1 MKKINFVALL
11 GISILLV
18 LVLSTVAAPA
28 YAVKPV
34 SHKNKTPF
42 EEYPYGG
49 EIKLGATVSLTGK
62 FATEGQR
69 ILNGYLLAI
78 KDINENGGVIVDGK
92 RYNFTLVYY
101 DDGSDK
107 TQAAQLYSKLI
118 DQDKVDLLLGPYSSS
133 IVLSVAPVAEEKG
146 IPLIQAGGASD
157 KIYQQGYTYV
167 FGLYRVASTYTQ
179 PLFEWLNVSG
189 KINEVESVAIFLELS
204 AFPESVYAGA
214 LKYIHNAGL
223 TLVGVYNHTSGSL
236 TDIPSQVDTLR
247 AKGGA
252 DIILAIGHYADSKAV
267 VDAIYTKGLRPKIIY
282 GTVGVPEPKFV
293 EELGKKAEYVMGF
306 AQWVT
311 NLPESEAPGIT
322 QFVQEYNETYHEMP
336 AYHAAGAYAA
346 VQVAKAAI
354 EAAGT
359 FTNHT
364 AVRDAL
370 RSLDIK
376 TIWGR
381 VKFTETGVIGGSGYM
396 VQIINGNIETVYPNT
411 YKTHEPVFPIP
422 WETGG
427 GVTIDPMLVGGV
439 IAVIVILAVVYF
451 VFKRK
456 GA

>member
-1 MKKINFVALL
+1 MRKTTIITGLFVL
-11 GISILLV
+11 SILL
-18 LVLSTVAAPA
+18 LSTASQPTFAKTNT
-28 YAVKPV
+28 VK
-34 SHKNKTPF
+34 HKKNPLQDL
-42 EEYPYGG
+42 PYGG

-62 FATEGQR
+62 YSTEGQR
-69 ILNGYLLAI
+69 LLNGYLMAV
-78 KDINENGGVIVDGK
+78 KDINDNGGVVVGGK
-92 RYNFTLVYY
+92 RYNFTLIYY

-118 DQDKVDLLLGPYSSS
+118 DQDHVDLLLGPYSSS

-146 IPLIQAGGASD
+146 IPMIQAGGASD
-157 KIYQQGYTYV
+157 SIYQQGFTYI

-179 PLFEWLNVSG
+179 PLFKWLNDSGHINDVST
-189 KINEVESVAIFLELS
+189 VAVFLELS
-204 AFPESVYAGA
+204 AFPESVFKGA
-214 LKYIHNAGL
+214 KKYIENAGL
-223 TLVGVYNHTSGSL
+223 SLVGVYNHTSGQL

-247 AKGGA
+247 ASGGA

-293 EELGKKAEYVMGF
+293 EELGDKAEYVMGF

-311 NLPESEAPGIT
+311 NLPESQAPGIT
-322 QFVQEYNETYHEMP
+322 DFVTRYNQTYGEMP

-370 RSLDIK
+370 KALDIK
-376 TIWGR
+376 TIWGE
-381 VKFTETGVIGGSGYM
+381 VKFTETGVIGGTGYM
-396 VQIINGNIETVYPNT
+396 VQIINGNIETVFPVAYQ
-411 YKTHEPVFPIP
+411 THEPVFPIP
-422 WETGG
+422 WEEGG
-427 GVTIDPMLVGGV
+427 AVSIDPVLVGGV
-439 IAVIVILAVVYF
+439 IGLLIIIAVVVV
-451 VFKRK
+451 VFRRRS
-456 GA
+456 A